1 MKNSETTRNSEKG
14 KEEDRGTPLEYSY
27 IDVST
32 ISRNDK
38 NKNVVRNESFAILG
52 EESKSPL
59 PLPSTVKTTLLYRP
73 QKHQLIVNHMQKE
86 KAMEIFVSST
96 NFEEPYSFCEDCL
109 NDLELLSSRELQRC
123 VTEYRTTEN
132 YFRNEKYQSY
142 YSNTTSSMSKKSL
155 KEEEADYLKLIGEQE
170 ELRKEIENLKKR
182 EVEMN
187 QDNQQLQH
195 DICALKKELADSPEE
210 PIEFSLCRINNEIN
224 NKLLLLH
231 AAQLESNVLLEIN
244 HCHSKYKEL
253 VQRPLLITSQTE
265 LKPFPVVLPLGPLF
279 DKISFKRIPTEK
291 GKKSTSRSKLLED
304 SSLSTSSSGSL
315 TGTGVVVDYAIINGR
330 RLSVTAIPVIQLNW
344 GEINVGFSIFSS
356 YLLAYRNLL
365 LFKSTNQQQPRAMVF
380 YRSEEFF
387 PKLRNLFF
395 HSLEETELSKN
406 LSSLIRTTTSSS
418 RERSL
423 EMKLVPFSD
432 RAVINLSY
440 SSSSSPASTS
450 TASSFS
456 EYLHLEGGIH
466 SSSGNN
472 NSLKGSKEG
481 GKGGLSRQQQSSSSS
496 SSTSLFQQILN
507 KLEEATPTAVY
518 SPTNTH
524 RGEDPPESPEHHYHR
539 SVLALIAMI
548 VYTKLQICE
557 QIFVFPNHM
566 AKSSQ
571 ETLNSNSNNH
581 NRHHTNSGGNKYN
594 STNAYFIFWD
604 LFPNPFLLK
613 IALSILLNLS
623 LPVEKRNR
631 SSPSLSTENAEL
643 NVSRSS
649 HSLMEWQNLVESLF
663 LHHQE
668 EQQMKTSTN
677 GNSNSEILGNESVM
691 NELFMNALECFAGLV
706 NVSEE

>member
-1 MKNSETTRNSEKG
+1 MKNSETPRNSEKG
-14 KEEDRGTPLEYSY
+14 KEEDRGASLEYSY

-32 ISRNDK
+32 LSRN
-38 NKNVVRNESFAILG
+38 NKNTSVVRNESFAILG
-52 EESKSPL
+52 EESKSPV
-59 PLPSTVKTTLLYRP
+59 PPPSTVKTTLLYRP
-73 QKHQLIVNHMQKE
+73 QRHQLTANHMRKDIG
-86 KAMEIFVSST
+86 MEIFVSST

-155 KEEEADYLKLIGEQE
+155 KDEEADYLKLIGEQE
-170 ELRKEIENLKKR
+170 ELKEEIEQLKRR
-182 EVEMN
+182 EKEMN
-187 QDNQQLQH
+187 QDNQHLQYE
-195 DICALKKELADSPEE
+195 ICALKKELVDSPEE
-210 PIEFSLCRINNEIN
+210 PIDFSSSRINNEIN

-231 AAQLESNVLLEIN
+231 AAQLESNVLFEIN

-253 VQRPLLITSQTE
+253 VQHPLLITSQTE

-279 DKISFKRIPTEK
+279 DKISFKSIPTEK
-291 GKKSTSRSKLLED
+291 GKKSPSKAKLLED
-304 SSLSTSSSGSL
+304 SSLSTSSGSL
-315 TGTGVVVDYAIINGR
+315 SGNGVVDYAIINGR

-365 LFKSTNQQQPRAMVF
+365 LFKSTNQQQRAMVF

-387 PKLRNLFF
+387 PKLRNLLF

-406 LSSLIRTTTSSS
+406 LSSLLRTTTTSS
-418 RERSL
+418 RERTL
-423 EMKLVPFSD
+423 EMKLIPFSD

-440 SSSSSPASTS
+440 SSSSSN
-450 TASSFS
+450 SFS

-466 SSSGNN
+466 SSSGNSN

-481 GKGGLSRQQQSSSSS
+481 GRGGLSRQQQSSSSL

-507 KLEEATPTAVY
+507 KLEETAPAAVY
-518 SPTNTH
+518 SPTNNQ
-524 RGEDPPESPEHHYHR
+524 REVDQQESPEHHYHR
-539 SVLALIAMI
+539 SVLTLITMI

-566 AKSSQ
+566 AHKSSQ
-571 ETLNSNSNNH
+571 ETQNNNNNRHNNSN
-581 NRHHTNSGGNKYN
+581 GNKYN
-594 STNAYFIFWD
+594 SSNAYFIFWD

-623 LPVEKRNR
+623 LPLDKRRNR
-631 SSPSLSTENAEL
+631 SSASLSSSNTEL
-643 NVSRSS
+643 NLSRSS
-649 HSLMEWQNLVESLF
+649 HSLMEWQNLVESL
-663 LHHQE
+663 LLHQE
-668 EQQMKTSTN
+668 EQPMKTSR
-677 GNSNSEILGNESVM
+677 SEILGNESVM

-706 NVSEE
+706 NDLEE